1 MEKIIEKMKKQD
13 EKIKEMEIILEDIL
27 IRLDT
32 QEKLLKKNK
41 KVHTYVSV

>member
-1 MEKIIEKMKKQD
+1 MEKIIEK
-13 EKIKEMEIILEDIL
+13 IKEIEIEIKIEDIL